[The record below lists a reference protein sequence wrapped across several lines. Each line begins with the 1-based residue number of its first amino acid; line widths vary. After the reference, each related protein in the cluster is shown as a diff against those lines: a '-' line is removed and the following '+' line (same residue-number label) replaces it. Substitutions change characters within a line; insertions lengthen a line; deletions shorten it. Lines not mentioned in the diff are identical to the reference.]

1 MTCIIKNYIY
11 IPKRSK
17 IPNYYLSLS
26 EISKNEYKLNTQMY
40 LSDIAVHPYYNE
52 NALLLPKLNL
62 EFHRQ
67 YILSLIE
74 SSLESGNK
82 EILSFA
88 TNFKQ
93 KLLSI
98 YPIFVIEQILSYC
111 LLNKS
116 IYCLRHAEAEHNIHK
131 DCAAIRNSFHD
142 PQLTNK
148 GKLQCETISQELKAM
163 SKNFNAI
170 FISPLKRTMQTFF
183 MIEHLFDYADTQVIL
198 SDLIRGILGKNLKNT
213 GNTLDNLKKEFNNNN
228 SRICTKYITK
238 NNWWSDTDEIKIE
251 EVENKEMFN
260 TRIMLFLLWIVFRK
274 EQNICIISHSK
285 VIKFISHMKV
295 KNAKCILLNQQD
307 ILKHCSNF
315 LRN

>member
-116 IYCLRHAEAEHNIHK
+116 IYCHVARLR
-131 DCAAIRNSFHD
+131 RRVS
-142 PQLTNK
+142 
-148 GKLQCETISQELKAM
+148 G
-163 SKNFNAI
+163 
-170 FISPLKRTMQTFF
+170 R
-183 MIEHLFDYADTQVIL
+183 
-198 SDLIRGILGKNLKNT
+198 
-213 GNTLDNLKKEFNNNN
+213 
-228 SRICTKYITK
+228 
-238 NNWWSDTDEIKIE
+238 
-251 EVENKEMFN
+251 
-260 TRIMLFLLWIVFRK
+260 
-274 EQNICIISHSK
+274 
-285 VIKFISHMKV
+285 
-295 KNAKCILLNQQD
+295 
-307 ILKHCSNF
+307 
-315 LRN
+315 

>member
-1 MTCIIKNYIY
+1 
-11 IPKRSK
+11 
-17 IPNYYLSLS
+17 
-26 EISKNEYKLNTQMY
+26 MY
-40 LSDIAVHPYYNE
+40 LSDNAVHPYYNA

-62 EFHRQ
+62 DFHRQ
-67 YILSLIE
+67 CILSLIE
-74 SSLESGNK
+74 SSLENGNK

-116 IYCLRHAEAEHNIHK
+116 IYCLRHAEAEHNMHK

-148 GKLQCETISQELKAM
+148 GKLQCETITQELKAM
-163 SKNFNAI
+163 SKSFDAI

-183 MIEHLFDYADTQVIL
+183 MIENLFNYAETSFIL
-198 SDLIRGILGKNLKNT
+198 SDLIRGILGKNHKNIGSTLEDLKSQIN
-213 GNTLDNLKKEFNNNN
+213 NDN
-228 SRICTKYITK
+228 SHICTRYITK
-238 NNWWSDTDEIKIE
+238 NIWWSDNDENNNE
-251 EVENKEMFN
+251 ESENKEMFN
-260 TRIMLFLLWIVFRK
+260 TRIIIFLLWIIFRK

-285 VIKFISHMKV
+285 VIKFISHIKI
-295 KNAKCILLNQQD
+295 KNANFILLNKQD
-307 ILKHCSNF
+307 IHTCCSDFLKK
-315 LRN
+315 